1 MKIEFKNVCFKYD
14 DDSRLD
20 DVIKNIS
27 FEIKPGEMISILGH
41 NGSGKSTIAKLM
53 MGLLQPDSGSIYIND
68 VDTTDSNITE
78 AELDKL
84 HAKMGIIFQNPDNQF
99 VGVTVQDDIAF
110 GLENHQIPRDEM
122 IERINKYAK
131 LVNMEKYLLVSP
143 EDLSGGQK
151 QRVAIAGAL
160 AMETE
165 TIIFDEA
172 TSMLD
177 PKGTSEIIEMIKKLK
192 KESTKTIITIT
203 HNLEEAVFADRV
215 IVLNAGHIV
224 LDGKPQEVLKEKEIL
239 EASGLTLLDSLDI
252 MNKIKD
258 LNITKKKELEE
269 ALWDLTFKM

>member
-1 MKIEFKNVCFKYD
+1 
-14 DDSRLD
+14 
-20 DVIKNIS
+20 
-27 FEIKPGEMISILGH
+27 
-41 NGSGKSTIAKLM
+41 
-53 MGLLQPDSGSIYIND
+53 
-68 VDTTDSNITE
+68 
-78 AELDKL
+78 
-84 HAKMGIIFQNPDNQF
+84 MGIIFQNPDNQF

-215 IVLNAGHIV
+215 IVLNEGHIV

-252 MNKIKD
+252 MNKIKN